1 MEVVCECQSAPD
13 TLPQTFATPA
23 ADTSDTWLSHAS
35 ARRRA
40 GQGRH
45 ERSCRCEAAAGEH
58 LLEPYAL
65 HVVWPLHLPL
75 HLCEGGRQTPPF
87 TPSVLSVHHQPHPP
101 HLPQERTGA
110 NDDDDQSSV
119 DIKAVPILH
128 SNQAGF
134 RGLSCNGKR
143 WQCKVEKYDK
153 QTGAY
158 KEVSLCQSIPHDS
171 PKVSSPIPIPSY
183 HCCLSFPSTATATGS
198 PPRSVGGV
206 AVKG

>member
-65 HVVWPLHLPL
+65 HFVWPLHLPL

-110 NDDDDQSSV
+110 NDYDDQSSV

-134 RGLSCNGKR
+134 RGLSCCPALAGGGNAKWR
-143 WQCKVEKYDK
+143 
-153 QTGAY
+153 
-158 KEVSLCQSIPHDS
+158 
-171 PKVSSPIPIPSY
+171 
-183 HCCLSFPSTATATGS
+183 STTSRRVRTRKS
-198 PPRSVGGV
+198 RSVSRSRTV
-206 AVKG
+206 HRR

>member
-1 MEVVCECQSAPD
+1 MKILLIISSSVGCYKALDLVREFQKQDIKYEIIA
-13 TLPQTFATPA
+13 TKNTFEFISP
-23 ADTSDTWLSHAS
+23 L
-35 ARRRA
+35 
-40 GQGRH
+40 
-45 ERSCRCEAAAGEH
+45 
-58 LLEPYAL
+58 LLESIS
-65 HVVWPLHLPL
+65 
-75 HLCEGGRQTPPF
+75 R
-87 TPSVLSVHHQPHPP
+87 PHPP

-110 NDDDDQSSV
+110 NDDDDQSYV

-134 RGLSCNGKR
+134 RGLSCTGKR